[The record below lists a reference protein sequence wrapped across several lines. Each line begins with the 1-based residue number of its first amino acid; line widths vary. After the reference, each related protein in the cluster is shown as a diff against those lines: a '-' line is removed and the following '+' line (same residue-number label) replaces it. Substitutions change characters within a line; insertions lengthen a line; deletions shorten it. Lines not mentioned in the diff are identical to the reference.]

1 MSNGSKE
8 MTIYKKSCTGITME
22 EIERWFADEIKIAK
36 LQRNKKAQVDLKKQ
50 LGKIRRNE
58 KSHHSSLN
66 SSQFTSFANSPII
79 HHSEKETWGLDLLT
93 DRLVR
98 RN

>member
-36 LQRNKKAQVDLKKQ
+36 LQRNKKAQDDLKKE

-58 KSHHSSLN
+58 KSPN
-66 SSQFTSFANSPII
+66 SSRWII
-79 HHSEKETWGLDLLT
+79 GELMPTTIKEQGKQ
-93 DRLVR
+93 
-98 RN
+98 